1 MRIISFIFKAFV
13 VMKWPLFDLK
23 VAMKL
28 NRPYNA
34 IGISANKLGSKV
46 SSSSDI
52 NLQCQSI
59 ILLRTGDLTCC
70 ISSYIRIEKI
80 KTSIPFFGLGWPWVT
95 ERIEP
100 RLSRSQRS
108 NTYRTSEKMSDFDRK
123 YMFLKRCI
131 QAKVKCTQGC
141 FNMILV
147 LDLLLCFR
155 FNCKFQKNI

>member
-34 IGISANKLGSKV
+34 IGISANELGSKV

-70 ISSYIRIEKI
+70 ISSHIRIEKI
-80 KTSIPFFGLGWPWVT
+80 KTSIPFFELRWSWVT
-95 ERIEP
+95 DRE
-100 RLSRSQRS
+100 SRSQRS

-141 FNMILV
+141 CNMILV

>member
-1 MRIISFIFKAFV
+1 MTLI
-13 VMKWPLFDLK
+13 DLK

-59 ILLRTGDLTCC
+59 ILLRTCYLTRC
-70 ISSYIRIEKI
+70 ISSHIRIEKNQNLDSVFWARM
-80 KTSIPFFGLGWPWVT
+80 TLGDRENRGLRDRVLIVRP
-95 ERIEP
+95 RKCPIE
-100 RLSRSQRS
+100 
-108 NTYRTSEKMSDFDRK
+108 NFDRK

-141 FNMILV
+141 CNMILV

>member
-1 MRIISFIFKAFV
+1 MSFIFKAFV

-59 ILLRTGDLTCC
+59 IFLRTGDLTRCVAP
-70 ISSYIRIEKI
+70 YIRILNQNLDNRNI
-80 KTSIPFFGLGWPWVT
+80 RFLSLDDLG
-95 ERIEP
+95 
-100 RLSRSQRS
+100 SQ
-108 NTYRTSEKMSDFDRK
+108 T
-123 YMFLKRCI
+123 
-131 QAKVKCTQGC
+131 
-141 FNMILV
+141 
-147 LDLLLCFR
+147 
-155 FNCKFQKNI
+155 